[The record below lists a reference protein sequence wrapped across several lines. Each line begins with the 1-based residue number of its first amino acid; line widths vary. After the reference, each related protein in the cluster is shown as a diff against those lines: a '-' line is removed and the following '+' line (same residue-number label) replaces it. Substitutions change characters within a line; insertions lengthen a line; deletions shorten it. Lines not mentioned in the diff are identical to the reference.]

1 MIKTDYITHYDK
13 QADALMF
20 RDFNDMLLDKNEL
33 PLPDAFLKR
42 WLKTSEQNVQNK
54 DVEEGYE
61 EFAKSLRWS
70 LIRGELIKKFSLE
83 VTDDEVF
90 EGIKE
95 QVRGM
100 FKQYGMADAD
110 ELIVLNTANRMAE
123 DKEQMNKVYGEMM
136 NEKVFTTIKGEIS
149 INETPITRE
158 DFDALLQEERAK
170 SEAAQAAAQEKEIV
184 NTEAEVEKP
193 EEV

>member
-1 MIKTDYITHYDK
+1 
-13 QADALMF
+13 
-20 RDFNDMLLDKNEL
+20 
-33 PLPDAFLKR
+33 
-42 WLKTSEQNVQNK
+42 
-54 DVEEGYE
+54 
-61 EFAKSLRWS
+61 
-70 LIRGELIKKFSLE
+70 
-83 VTDDEVF
+83 
-90 EGIKE
+90 
-95 QVRGM
+95 
-100 FKQYGMADAD
+100 
-110 ELIVLNTANRMAE
+110 
-123 DKEQMNKVYGEMM
+123 MNKVYGEMM

>member
-1 MIKTDYITHYDK
+1 
-13 QADALMF
+13 
-20 RDFNDMLLDKNEL
+20 MLLDKNEL

>member
-61 EFAKSLRWS
+61 EFAKSFRWS